1 MLNFSSK
8 RISVIENH
16 EEKDFKYNEGYV
28 KMINKIHENK
38 KIKNVKDKSKFKLTN
53 SCNLS

>member
-8 RISVIENH
+8 RISIIGTN

-53 SCNLS
+53 SCNLI